1 MPYILGAFP
10 AENQASMKPYCF
22 SCKSCS
28 ADARM
33 HTSVQADPT
42 RGNCQNC
49 QHILLRCYWQ
59 SNNIIKDLSLS
70 FQFCYCSSIFN
81 QSFVLVRQLSFVLYF
96 LIHIDLLRAEISRRS
111 LLWILYTKFGH
122 SRTGSRHVW
131 VQSSSWE
138 LLIFKVPATFYSL
151 KKYSQVNLD
160 FFPHPSVKKT
170 DNWLQMLF
178 VSVCF
183 SFFFC
188 QRTTVISWL

>member
-1 MPYILGAFP
+1 MGYTLQEDAPHLPWRTCLWLDTSTNIKTTMPYILGAFP

-22 SCKSCS
+22 FCKSCS

-70 FQFCYCSSIFN
+70 CQFCYCSSIFN

-111 LLWILYTKFGH
+111 LLWIL
-122 SRTGSRHVW
+122 
-131 VQSSSWE
+131 
-138 LLIFKVPATFYSL
+138 
-151 KKYSQVNLD
+151 
-160 FFPHPSVKKT
+160 
-170 DNWLQMLF
+170 
-178 VSVCF
+178 
-183 SFFFC
+183 
-188 QRTTVISWL
+188 

>member
-1 MPYILGAFP
+1 MGYTLQEDAPHLPWRTCLWLDTSTNIKTTMPYILGAFP

-111 LLWILYTKFGH
+111 LLWIL
-122 SRTGSRHVW
+122 
-131 VQSSSWE
+131 
-138 LLIFKVPATFYSL
+138 
-151 KKYSQVNLD
+151 
-160 FFPHPSVKKT
+160 
-170 DNWLQMLF
+170 
-178 VSVCF
+178 
-183 SFFFC
+183 
-188 QRTTVISWL
+188 